1 MPPKYYYFIEDLDIT
16 SDNIP
21 DGVLVRQCKI
31 NIKKNFIIYNKNIF
45 ISHEHLKNMINE
57 IIDVN
62 DKKNSKSILISD
74 KVINEIKNKHLD
86 FEKLPRVIIS
96 NKSDFAHLLHNQN
109 ININKL
115 IKKLNIIFS

>member
-62 DKKNSKSILISD
+62 DNKNSKSILISD